1 MSETKR
7 KIILKKIKR
16 GSLDTI
22 WHPEST
28 LVFKSQKERL
38 VIGRI
43 VDDEFQSLDEDAIA
57 LCVEW
62 KFKPD
67 ETLIE
72 PEQDEGEEEGEEDES
87 GGEDGPT
94 EEDGGEDGP
103 TEEDGSEEESE
114 VEEGQTLPPKEV
126 SKEVSK
132 EVEVTKEVTK
142 EVTSDNGIIFAGL
155 SADKMVLKFSDEITK
170 LVSSMQNEINQL
182 KESNSNL
189 TSRLEE
195 KTSEY
200 EELEQKYNVINTKFS
215 TMKSLFN

>member
-16 GSLDTI
+16 GALDTI

-57 LCVEW
+57 LCDEW

-72 PEQDEGEEEGEEDES
+72 AEQEEGEEEGEEDES
-87 GGEDGPT
+87 GGEDGGEDGPT
-94 EEDGGEDGP
+94 QEEEDGGE
-103 TEEDGSEEESE
+103 EESE
-114 VEEGQTLPPKEV
+114 AEECQTPPQEVAKEVPKEV
-126 SKEVSK
+126 P
-132 EVEVTKEVTK
+132 KEVTK
-142 EVTSDNGIIFAGL
+142 EVPKEVTSDSGIIL
-155 SADKMVLKFSDEITK
+155 DKMVLKFSDELTN
-170 LVSSMQNEINQL
+170 LVSSMQKEINQL

-200 EELEQKYNVINTKFS
+200 KELQQKYDVINTKFT

>member
-16 GSLDTI
+16 DGLDTI

-43 VDDEFQSLDEDAIA
+43 VNDEFQSLDEDTMA
-57 LCVEW
+57 LCEEW

-67 ETLIE
+67 ESLIE
-72 PEQDEGEEEGEEDES
+72 AEQEEGEEEGEEDES
-87 GGEDGPT
+87 VGEDSGGPT
-94 EEDGGEDGP
+94 QEEEDGEDESAD
-103 TEEDGSEEESE
+103 EE
-114 VEEGQTLPPKEV
+114 VQTPPK
-126 SKEVSK
+126 
-132 EVEVTKEVTK
+132 EVTKEVTK
-142 EVTSDNGIIFAGL
+142 EAPKEVTKESPKEVTKEVRKVTSDTRIIL
-155 SADKMVLKFSDEITK
+155 DQMVVNFSDELTK
-170 LVSSMQNEINQL
+170 LVNSMQNEIDQL
-182 KESNSNL
+182 RDTNSSL

-195 KTSEY
+195 KTTEY
-200 EELEQKYNVINTKFS
+200 EELQQKYDAINTKFT